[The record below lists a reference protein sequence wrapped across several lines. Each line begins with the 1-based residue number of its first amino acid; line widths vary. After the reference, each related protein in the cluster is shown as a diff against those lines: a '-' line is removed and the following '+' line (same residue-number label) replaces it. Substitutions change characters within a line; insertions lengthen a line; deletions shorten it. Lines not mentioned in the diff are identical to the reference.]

1 MFVWGGFTNEP
12 RLPMDDSYYQRKRAA
27 AYRTYRAEPLIH
39 SPFFNEDIVLGL
51 EGFRHLWLSARGE
64 RMKEEQIQRFLLLPL
79 GIQVLKTATTLQTY
93 RQQPTAANT
102 PGSSCGPRG
111 NRKVQ
116 WWGFVALFVKQRIKV
131 RVVVRKVGE
140 DKLHFWSVMLYTKRT
155 RRVTPQ

>member
-1 MFVWGGFTNEP
+1 
-12 RLPMDDSYYQRKRAA
+12 MDDSYYQSKKDA

-39 SPFFNEDIVLGL
+39 SPFFNEDIVLGP

-64 RMKEEQIQRFLLLPL
+64 RMREEQVQRFLLLPL
-79 GIQVLKTATTLQTY
+79 GIQVLKTATTLQAY
-93 RQQPTAANT
+93 RQRPAAVT
-102 PGSSCGPRG
+102 PGAGCGARG

-131 RVVVRKVGE
+131 RVVVRKVGD

-155 RRVTPQ
+155 RQVVPKQAAGA